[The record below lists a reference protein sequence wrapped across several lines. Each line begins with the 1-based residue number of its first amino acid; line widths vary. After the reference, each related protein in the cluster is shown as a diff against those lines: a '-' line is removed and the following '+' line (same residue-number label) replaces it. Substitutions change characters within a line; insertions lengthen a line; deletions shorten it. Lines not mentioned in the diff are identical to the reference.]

1 MQVGDG
7 QVFIIL
13 VLTVHVHDLTDDAH
27 GAAHVF
33 CHLRRTLHGDTD
45 DDLGPHLAGDV
56 SRIVILQTSIYEHFV
71 ADSDR

>member
-33 CHLRRTLHGDTD
+33 SHLRRTLHGDTD
-45 DDLGPHLAGDV
+45 DNLGSHLAGNV
-56 SRIVILQTSIYEHFV
+56 SRIVILQTSIDEHLV